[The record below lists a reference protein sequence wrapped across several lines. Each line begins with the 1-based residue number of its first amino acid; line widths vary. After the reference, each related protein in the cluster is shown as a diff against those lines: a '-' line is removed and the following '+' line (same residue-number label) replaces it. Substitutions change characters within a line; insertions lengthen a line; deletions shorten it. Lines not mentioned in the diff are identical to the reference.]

1 MQIYNG
7 KEYKM
12 SFIDPIEPIGI
23 GKKETNPSQF
33 EGYGANTAISLR
45 SPSVFTQSMGVASA
59 DVDKIGE
66 YLSGQ

>member
-1 MQIYNG
+1 
-7 KEYKM
+7 M
-12 SFIDPIEPIGI
+12 SFIDPIDPIGI
-23 GKKETNPSQF
+23 GKKKETNPSQF

-59 DVDKIGE
+59 DVDKLGE